1 MRPHCR
7 IALAAALAL
16 AGAPSAHGLDFSKI
30 TCREFLASGE
40 RNMAALIM
48 FLRGYHAG
56 RTGSIPYSS
65 AAPYGARLGA
75 YCRQHPDA
83 NLIQSSEK
91 ILGDLDR
98 GL

>member
-1 MRPHCR
+1 MRLSR
-7 IALAAALAL
+7 GAALAATFALLTAP
-16 AGAPSAHGLDFSKI
+16 GARGLDFSHV
-30 TCREFLASGE
+30 TCGSFLASGE

-56 RTGSIPYSS
+56 RSGTIAYNS
-65 AAPYGARLGA
+65 ADPYGAKLGS
-75 YCRQHPDA
+75 YCRQHPTA

-91 ILGDLDR
+91 ILNDLDR

>member
-1 MRPHCR
+1 MRLSR
-7 IALAAALAL
+7 GAALAGTIAL
-16 AGAPSAHGLDFSKI
+16 IAARGAHGLDFSQI
-30 TCREFLASGE
+30 TCGSFLASGE

-56 RTGSIPYSS
+56 RTGTIAYNS
-65 AAPYGARLGA
+65 ADPYGAKLGS
-75 YCRQHPDA
+75 YCRQHPAA

-91 ILGDLDR
+91 ILNDLDR

>member
-1 MRPHCR
+1 MRFSRCT
-7 IALAAALAL
+7 ALGATLAL
-16 AGAPSAHGLDFSKI
+16 LGAPAAHGLDFSHV
-30 TCREFLASGE
+30 TCGAFLASGE

-48 FLRGYHAG
+48 FMRGYHAG
-56 RTGSIPYSS
+56 RTGTIPYNS
-65 AAPYGARLGA
+65 ADRYGAKLGS

-91 ILGDLDR
+91 VLIDLDR

>member
-1 MRPHCR
+1 MRFTRCVV
-7 IALAAALAL
+7 LAAAFAL
-16 AGAPSAHGLDFSKI
+16 FAPGAHSLDFSHV
-30 TCREFLASGE
+30 TCRAFLASGE

-56 RTGSIPYSS
+56 RTGTIPYNS
-65 AAPYGARLGA
+65 AAPYGAGLGA

-91 ILGDLDR
+91 ILSHLDR